1 MEGPIRVVVADD
13 HTLFRRG
20 LISLLSAQPWLEV
33 VGEADTGM
41 KTLEKVR
48 ELMPDVVLMD
58 VYMPDWD
65 GIETTRR
72 LKTEFPYVK
81 IIMLTVA
88 EDEKVLFEAVK
99 AGAQGYLLK
108 KIEPGQLFDQI
119 RAVAR
124 GEAAI
129 AGHLAAKLLGEF
141 ATQLKDSDETNPL
154 QELTSRERE
163 VLQLLTRGKT
173 NKEIANGL
181 GIAENTVKNH
191 LKNIL
196 EKLHLQNRVQAVA
209 FALSQGMISPSP
221 ADRPD
226 S

>member
-1 MEGPIRVVVADD
+1 MEGPLRILVADD

-20 LISLLSAQPWLEV
+20 LINLLSAEPGLEV
-33 VGEADTGM
+33 VGEADTGRKAVE
-41 KTLEKVR
+41 KTR

-58 VYMPDWD
+58 VYMPEWD

-72 LKTEFPYVK
+72 LKAEFPYLK
-81 IIMLTVA
+81 IIVLTIA

-108 KIEPGQLFDQI
+108 KIEPERLFDQI
-119 RAVAR
+119 RAVAS

-129 AGHLAAKLLGEF
+129 AGHLAARLLEEF
-141 ATQLKDSDETNPL
+141 GRQKQRDETDPL
-154 QELTSRERE
+154 QGLTSRERE
-163 VLQLLTRGKT
+163 VLHLLTRGKT
-173 NKEIANGL
+173 NKEIAVEL

-196 EKLHLQNRVQAVA
+196 EKLHLENRVQAVA
-209 FALSQGMISPSP
+209 FALREGMSRS
-221 ADRPD
+221 
-226 S
+226 

>member
-1 MEGPIRVVVADD
+1 MEGSVRVLVADD

-20 LISLLSAQPWLEV
+20 LISLLSAEPGIEV
-33 VGEADTGM
+33 VGETETGRE
-41 KTLEKVR
+41 TLEQTR
-48 ELMPDVVLMD
+48 EILPDVILMD
-58 VYMPDWD
+58 VFMPEGD

-72 LKTEFPYVK
+72 LKAELPYVK

-108 KIEPGQLFDQI
+108 KVKPERLIEWI
-119 RAVAR
+119 RGVAS

-129 AGHLAAKLLGEF
+129 AGHLAARLLEEF
-141 ATQLKDSDETNPL
+141 ARQKQPDGTDPL

-163 VLQLLTRGKT
+163 VLQHVSQGKT
-173 NKEIANGL
+173 NKEIAIEL
-181 GIAENTVKNH
+181 GIAENTVKIH

-196 EKLHLQNRVQAVA
+196 EKLHLQNRVQAA
-209 FALSQGMISPSP
+209 TFALQQGFTSPSRF
-221 ADRPD
+221 DRATL
-226 S
+226 